1 MTNEEKAREYLLKEH
16 ISPLNNILHQ
26 CDLKTE
32 LQYHKDIENAF
43 IKGAEWKDK
52 QYLNAD
58 FIFKVLQ
65 MAETYCDKRCK
76 AAVATNIANE
86 LIMEKEYNGNE

>member
-1 MTNEEKAREYLLKEH
+1 MTDEEKANEIARDMLPYNNAEYH
-16 ISPLNNILHQ
+16 ACYNS
-26 CDLKTE
+26 
-32 LQYHKDIENAF
+32 A
-43 IKGAEWKDK
+43 IKAMQWKDK

-65 MAETYCDKRCK
+65 MAETYSDKRCK

-86 LIMEKEYNGNE
+86 LIMEKEL